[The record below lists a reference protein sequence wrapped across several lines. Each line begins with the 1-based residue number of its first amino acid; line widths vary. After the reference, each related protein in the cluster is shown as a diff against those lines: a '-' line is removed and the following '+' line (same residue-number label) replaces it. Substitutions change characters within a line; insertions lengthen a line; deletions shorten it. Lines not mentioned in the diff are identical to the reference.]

1 MYIIM
6 KVKNKDKKEDKKKN
20 RGSSV
25 VEVVLIIIVIIALV
39 LIFQGKV
46 KEFVSSGLDNLD
58 THTDTLLDT
67 EGY

>member
-1 MYIIM
+1 M
-6 KVKNKDKKEDKKKN
+6 KEKKEDNQKNKKN

-46 KEFVSSGLDNLD
+46 KSFVSSGLDNLD
-58 THTDTLLDT
+58 AKTDTLLDT
-67 EGY
+67 QGY